1 MSFYLEKVI
10 FSLKLDISM
19 KKSLSR
25 GGLRNTDRGHIAC
38 YCILLSLSLFLS
50 SCSFAASDTG
60 QISSEMALRK
70 KTNRNGVFIYLF
82 IYLNYRFEGEMQRH
96 TLMKLCL
103 YMIVLISMI
112 VLTYENENEE
122 VKVLVTQLCLTLFDP
137 MDCNPPGSS
146 VHGILQARVLEWVA
160 APSSISLTYT

>member
-25 GGLRNTDRGHIAC
+25 GGLRNTDRGNVAC

-60 QISSEMALRK
+60 QKYLEMGLRK
-70 KTNRNGVFIYLF
+70 KTNRNDVCFYLF
-82 IYLNYRFEGEMQRH
+82 FF
-96 TLMKLCL
+96 KL
-103 YMIVLISMI
+103 YI
-112 VLTYENENEE
+112 
-122 VKVLVTQLCLTLFDP
+122 
-137 MDCNPPGSS
+137 
-146 VHGILQARVLEWVA
+146 
-160 APSSISLTYT
+160 